1 MAQKFK
7 GRIRLKECIIIKTMS
22 HQNVQKSEL
31 VRKIQAL
38 PKEKMEEV
46 ADFVDFLLQ
55 KNNDRGLTKMVSGA
69 SEKVFQ
75 KVWDNSEDSAYDK
88 L

>member
-1 MAQKFK
+1 
-7 GRIRLKECIIIKTMS
+7 MS